1 MVKMGGKLF
10 QPTGLLIHMKRL
22 EGKVALITGGSSGI
36 GEATVRL
43 FASEGCRVV
52 IGDIQDERGVALA
65 EEVGADYVHM
75 DVSSEYDVRKGIE
88 FTVGKHGRLD
98 CVFNN
103 AGIAGAVGGLDA
115 VTVEAFDR
123 TLAVNLR
130 GVFLGTKYAARQMR
144 KQGGG
149 SVINTAS
156 VAAIRTGY
164 GNHIYSASKAGV
176 IQFTKS
182 VSMELGEDNIR
193 INCVLPGF
201 IPTPMIAMARGVPVE
216 EAESKLGV
224 IKDAFKGAQPIQR
237 AGSVEDVAKAALWLA
252 SDDSSF
258 VNGQTIVVDGGV
270 TGGRMWS
277 DYMKGLAE
285 LEQKLGVR

>member
-1 MVKMGGKLF
+1 MCIILRMG
-10 QPTGLLIHMKRL
+10 RL

-43 FASEGCRVV
+43 FASEGCSVV
-52 IGDIQDERGVALA
+52 IADIQDERGLALA

-75 DVSSEYDVRKGIE
+75 DVSKEEDVKKGIE
-88 FTVGKHGRLD
+88 FTIKKHGRLD
-98 CVFNN
+98 CIFNN
-103 AGIAGAVGGLDA
+103 AGIAGAVGGLDD
-115 VTVEAFDR
+115 VTVEAFDK

-130 GVFLGTKYAARQMR
+130 GVFQGTKYAARQMR
-144 KQGGG
+144 KQGNG
-149 SVINTAS
+149 SIINTAS

-193 INCVLPGF
+193 VNCVLPGF

-216 EAESKLGV
+216 EAESKLGL

-237 AGSVEDVAKAALWLA
+237 AGSVDDVARAALWLA

-258 VNGQTIVVDGGV
+258 VNGQTIVVDGGA

-277 DYMKGLAE
+277 DYMKGLDE
-285 LEQKLGVR
+285 LKEKLVGS

>member
-1 MVKMGGKLF
+1 MENCFNPQVF
-10 QPTGLLIHMKRL
+10 IIHMMRL

-52 IGDIQDERGVALA
+52 IGDIQDDRGMALA
-65 EEVGADYVHM
+65 KEVGADYMHM
-75 DVSSEYDVRKGIE
+75 DVSSEEDVKKVIE

-103 AGIAGAVGGLDA
+103 AGIAGAVGGLDS

-144 KQGGG
+144 EQGG
-149 SVINTAS
+149 SIINTAS

-164 GNHIYSASKAGV
+164 GNHVYSASKAGV

-193 INCVLPGF
+193 VNCVLPGF
-201 IPTPMIAMARGVPVE
+201 IPTPMIAMARGVPLD
-216 EAESKLGV
+216 EADSKLGV
-224 IKDAFKGAQPIQR
+224 IKAAFTGAQPIQR
-237 AGSVEDVAKAALWLA
+237 AGSPEDVAKAALWLA

-277 DYMKGLAE
+277 DYMKGLDE
-285 LEQKLGVR
+285 LEKKLGVR

>member
-1 MVKMGGKLF
+1 MENCFNPQVF
-10 QPTGLLIHMKRL
+10 IIHMKRL
-22 EGKVALITGGSSGI
+22 EDKVALITGGSSGI

-52 IGDIQDERGVALA
+52 IGDIQDERGTILA
-65 EEVGADYVHM
+65 EEVGADYAHM
-75 DVSSEYDVRKGIE
+75 DVSSEEEVKKGIE
-88 FTVGKHGRLD
+88 FTVERHGRLD

-103 AGIAGAVGGLDA
+103 AGIAGAVGGLDS

-144 KQGGG
+144 KQGTG
-149 SVINTAS
+149 SIINTAS

-164 GNHIYSASKAGV
+164 GNHVYSASKAGV

-193 INCVLPGF
+193 VNCVLPGF
-201 IPTPMIAMARGVPVE
+201 IPTPMIAMARGVPVD

-224 IKDAFKGAQPIQR
+224 IKDAFTGAQPIQR
-237 AGSVEDVAKAALWLA
+237 VGSVEDVAKAALWLA
-252 SDDSSF
+252 SDDSGF

-277 DYMKGLAE
+277 DYVKGLEE
-285 LEQKLGVR
+285 LKEKLGVR

>member
-1 MVKMGGKLF
+1 MG
-10 QPTGLLIHMKRL
+10 RL

-43 FASEGCRVV
+43 FASEGCSVV
-52 IGDIQDERGVALA
+52 IADIQDERGLALA
-65 EEVGADYVHM
+65 EEVGADYVYI
-75 DVSSEYDVRKGIE
+75 DVSNEEEVKKGIK
-88 FTVGKHGRLD
+88 FTIKKHGRLD
-98 CVFNN
+98 CIFNN
-103 AGIAGAVGGLDA
+103 AGIAGAVGSLDE
-115 VTVEAFDR
+115 VTVDAFDR

-144 KQGGG
+144 VQGRG
-149 SVINTAS
+149 SIINTAS

-193 INCVLPGF
+193 VNCVLPGF

-216 EAESKLGV
+216 EAESKLGI
-224 IKDAFKGAQPIQR
+224 IKEAFKGAQPIQR
-237 AGSVEDVAKAALWLA
+237 AGSVDDIAKAALWLA

-258 VNGQTIVVDGGV
+258 VNGQTIVVDGGA

-277 DYMKGLAE
+277 DYMKGLDE
-285 LEQKLGVR
+285 LKEKLVGP